1 MDEPDWGEPE
11 PDVLGHVRALI
22 ESGEQAVL
30 ATVIGVEGSAYRRPG
45 AKMVVEE
52 DGDGSGHITAGC
64 LEDEVFELAEEV
76 LMAGEPRIET
86 YDLMDGG
93 DDIWGL
99 GVGCNGIIDILLEPI
114 DEALLRALDALDAG
128 RPVAVL
134 TTLAGDTQLGAR
146 AFYEPA
152 SGVEPTDGFPEWV
165 AETAGGPASALL
177 ETGASETVP
186 IETDHGE
193 VELFVDTLRPAP
205 EIAIFGSG
213 HDVQPVVELAKR
225 NGFQVTVVGYRGAT
239 DLEDRFHEADETVA
253 TSPANVSEAVDLSE
267 HTYTVVMT
275 HNFIDDRL
283 TVEALIDAD
292 VRYIGL
298 MGPHDRFEEML
309 EEFEAEG
316 RTFTDTEL
324 EAVYTPIGLDV
335 GGGSP
340 YQIATSIVG
349 EVLAVAND
357 REPDHL
363 RERTG
368 HIHDRVSVGAVGED

>member
-1 MDEPDWGEPE
+1 MDEPDWGVPE
-11 PDVLGHVRALI
+11 TDVLGHVRDLI
-22 ESGEQAVL
+22 EGDDRAVL

-52 DGDGSGHITAGC
+52 DGGGSGHITAGC
-64 LEDEVFELAEEV
+64 LEDEVFELADRV
-76 LMAGEPRIET
+76 LEADEPRIET

-114 DEALLRALDALDAG
+114 DASMLPALEALESGHR
-128 RPVAVL
+128 VAVL
-134 TTLAGDTQLGAR
+134 TALAGEAPLGAR
-146 AFYEPA
+146 AFYEPENGIQTA
-152 SGVEPTDGFPEWV
+152 AGFPDWLSEAA
-165 AETAGGPASALL
+165 AEPAGRLL
-177 ETGASETVP
+177 DSDASETVP
-186 IETDHGE
+186 IETDAGQA
-193 VELFVDTLRPAP
+193 ELFVDSLHPAP
-205 EIAIFGSG
+205 ELAVFGSG

-225 NGFQVTVVGYRGAT
+225 NGFDVTVVGYRGAT
-239 DLEDRFHEADETVA
+239 DLDARFPRADTTVA
-253 TSPANVSEAVDLSE
+253 TSPANVADAVELDDG
-267 HTYTVVMT
+267 TYSVVMT

-292 VRYIGL
+292 VPYIGL

-316 RTFTDTEL
+316 RTFSEAEL

-340 YQIATSIVG
+340 YQIATSIIG

-357 REPDHL
+357 REPGHL
-363 RERTG
+363 RERSG
-368 HIHDRVSVGAVGED
+368 HIHDRVSVGAVAED